1 MIKEV
6 YGNILLSNS
15 DAIVQGVA
23 PEEKFTSGLA
33 ASVKEKWPAIEKDF
47 RQYCAQGQLKPGDL
61 WVWRNTDG
69 LDVLNLV
76 IHGNKN
82 ETSIDSLDR
91 GLGQLVEYLKL
102 QNLQSLA
109 MPKIGTDV
117 GDFDWREVK
126 PLIERHLAPLEIPVY
141 LYTIF
146 NKNIAGVEE

>member
-23 PEEKFTSGLA
+23 PEEEFTSGLA

-61 WVWRNTDG
+61 WAWRNADG

-76 IHGNKN
+76 IHGKN
-82 ETSIDSLDR
+82 NGTTINSLDR

-102 QNLQSLA
+102 QDIQSVA

-117 GDFDWREVK
+117 GDFDWRDVK
-126 PLIERHLAPLEIPVY
+126 PLIEKHLGPLEIPVY